1 MLSYH
6 FLLRKYDT
14 KMNLRWNDDESLLTY
29 NRDVYYIFA
38 PEKSIGDPNDYTITV
53 LNVPLVVS

>member
-1 MLSYH
+1 
-6 FLLRKYDT
+6 
-14 KMNLRWNDDESLLTY
+14 MNLRWNDDESLLTY